1 LGRGEDFFRA
11 FSAALSTTAA
21 ADGSTGAAPRVI
33 GGGPDPWHL
42 HLLAWEY
49 LLPDRRMTRRVDML
63 EVHSTRWGMKR
74 MELDVS
80 FPNSCL
86 IGEPL
91 PDGPLQRCLIP
102 AAFIPKK
109 PVAVDLEV
117 RDSDNA
123 WVSVPTRRECKLLT
137 EQAVGLIGHHAANLT
152 GQPASDFELGTELRQ
167 RIGDVITMEPLKAR
181 VSRLHIEKKMQ
192 VTAEMSTWLLPL
204 LRRLEDN
211 YLLWAPIEGSPLG
224 DHHISIRRSDRRQ
237 GDQVFWP
244 ARRVEE
250 DVAVESEAGTIR
262 GRWRPPSKW
271 LFAPSFSA
279 IFARLLLSFGLMP
292 VKFEEETLEAHR
304 FASYHLAMVPP
315 PGVVV
320 REVKSGQIR
329 ESQWGEEVPEIE
341 EIGTDVDRTVHGEDT
356 RTGHVHLE
364 MNTNPS
370 WLNSRITFGLRPGT
384 TTLWA
389 MVVVLTCGLL
399 WALRHELDRVLRLA
413 SGDSEVEVQIVA
425 AVLLVGPTFAAS
437 WSLRS
442 NPTLIRS
449 MVIGAESLLLGSAV
463 VSVAAALVLAGFEPF
478 DWGPVESID
487 WYASLSY
494 AIAVLIVTGWLQARS
509 WVWWIYRHLLFNTRM
524 NLLATAVFAS
534 FAYVAV
540 HFLEDVVVAP
550 AALLLLSGFGLTA
563 VAGNRTSVRLG
574 ENSRLP
580 AFWSGL
586 GALVAL
592 ALAGRELEFFERAL
606 SKEEAFRLGEMA
618 LAVVGIVAFAMFVA
632 SVTREFVRWRRKS
645 KSSTAPQT
653 MDIAGETASA
663 EATST

>member
-1 LGRGEDFFRA
+1 
-11 FSAALSTTAA
+11 
-21 ADGSTGAAPRVI
+21 
-33 GGGPDPWHL
+33 
-42 HLLAWEY
+42 
-49 LLPDRRMTRRVDML
+49 MTRRVDML

-102 AAFIPKK
+102 AAFIPKE

-117 RDSDNA
+117 RDSDNT

-137 EQAVGLIGHHAANLT
+137 EQAIGLIGDHAAGLT
-152 GQPASDFELGTELRQ
+152 GQPASDFELATELRQ
-167 RIGDVITMEPLKAR
+167 RIGDVITVDPLKAR
-181 VSRLHIEKKMQ
+181 ISRLHIEKKMQ
-192 VTAEMSTWLLPL
+192 VSAEMAAWLLPL

-224 DHHISIRRSDRRQ
+224 DHHISIQRSDRRR

-250 DVAVESEAGTIR
+250 DVTVESEAGTIR
-262 GRWRPPSKW
+262 GRWRPHSKW
-271 LFAPSFSA
+271 LYIPSFSA

-292 VKFEEETLEAHR
+292 VKFDEEPLEAHR
-304 FASYHLAMVPP
+304 FARYHLAIVPP

-320 REVKSGQIR
+320 REVKTGQIT
-329 ESQWGEEVPEIE
+329 ESQWGKEDPAIE

-364 MNTNPS
+364 MDTNPS

-413 SGDSEVEVQIVA
+413 AGDSEVEVQIVA

-449 MVIGAESLLLGSAV
+449 MVVGAESLLLGSAV
-463 VSVAAALVLAGFEPF
+463 VSVAAALVLAGFRPF
-478 DWGPVESID
+478 GWSAMESID

-494 AIAVLIVTGWLQARS
+494 AIAVLIMTGWLQARS
-509 WVWWIYRHLLFNTRM
+509 WVWWIYRNLLFNTRM
-524 NLLATAVFAS
+524 NLLATAMLAG
-534 FAYVAV
+534 FAYAAV
-540 HFLEDVVVAP
+540 HFLEDVVVVP
-550 AALLLLSGFGLTA
+550 AVVLLLAGFGLTA

-574 ENSRLP
+574 KNSRLA

-592 ALAGRELEFFERAL
+592 ALAGRELEFFERTL
-606 SKEEAFRLGEMA
+606 TKEAAFRFGEVA
-618 LAVVGIVAFAMFVA
+618 LAVIGLVAFGVFIA
-632 SVTREFVRWRRKS
+632 SVTREFVRWRRNS
-645 KSSTAPQT
+645 KSSAVPRT
-653 MDIAGETASA
+653 MDVAGKTRPPEPAS
-663 EATST
+663 T

>member
-1 LGRGEDFFRA
+1 
-11 FSAALSTTAA
+11 
-21 ADGSTGAAPRVI
+21 
-33 GGGPDPWHL
+33 
-42 HLLAWEY
+42 
-49 LLPDRRMTRRVDML
+49 MTRRVDLL

-80 FPNSCL
+80 FPKSCL
-86 IGEPL
+86 IGESL
-91 PDGPLQRCLIP
+91 PNGPLQRCLIP
-102 AAFIPKK
+102 AAFIPKE

-137 EQAVGLIGHHAANLT
+137 EQAIGLIGEHAAGLT
-152 GQPASDFELGTELRQ
+152 GQPASDFEFATELRQ
-167 RIGDVITMEPLKAR
+167 RIGDVITMDPLRAR
-181 VSRLHIEKKMQ
+181 ISRLHIEKKMQ
-192 VTAEMSTWLLPL
+192 VSDEMAAWLLPL

-224 DHHISIRRSDRRQ
+224 DHHISIQRSDRRQ

-244 ARRVEE
+244 ARLVEE
-250 DVAVESEAGTIR
+250 DVDVDSEAGTIR
-262 GRWRPPSKW
+262 GRWRPHSKW
-271 LFAPSFSA
+271 LFIPSFSA

-292 VKFEEETLEAHR
+292 VKFDEEPLEAHR

-320 REVKSGQIR
+320 REVKTGQIP
-329 ESQWGEEVPEIE
+329 ESEWGKEDPTIK

-364 MNTNPS
+364 MVTNPS

-399 WALRHELDRVLRLA
+399 WALRHELDRVLELA

-449 MVIGAESLLLGSAV
+449 MVVGAESLLLGSAV
-463 VSVAAALVLAGFEPF
+463 VSVAAALVLAGFKPF
-478 DWGPVESID
+478 GWSAMESID

-494 AIAVLIVTGWLQARS
+494 AIAVLIMTGWLQARS
-509 WVWWIYRHLLFNTRM
+509 WIWWIYRHLLFNTRM
-524 NLLATAVFAS
+524 NLLATAVFAG
-534 FAYVAV
+534 FAYAAV

-550 AALLLLSGFGLTA
+550 AVVLLLAGFGLTA

-574 ENSRLP
+574 ENSRLA

-586 GALVAL
+586 GALVTL

-606 SKEEAFRLGEMA
+606 TKEEAFRFGEVA
-618 LAVVGIVAFAMFVA
+618 LVVIGLVAIGVFVA
-632 SVTREFVRWRRKS
+632 SVTREFVRWCRKA
-645 KSSTAPQT
+645 KSSAAART
-653 MDIAGETASA
+653 MDLPGKTSSSETAN
-663 EATST
+663 T